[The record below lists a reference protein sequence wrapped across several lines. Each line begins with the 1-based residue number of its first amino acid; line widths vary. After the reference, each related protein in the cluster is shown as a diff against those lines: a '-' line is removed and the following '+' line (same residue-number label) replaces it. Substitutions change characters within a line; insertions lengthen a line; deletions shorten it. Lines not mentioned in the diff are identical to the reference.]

1 MKPQEF
7 DRIKEEKSH
16 LISDAERD
24 ENGRLIRYVD
34 GKKIYQ
40 SEEKTESD
48 RRFNEACNLWRM
60 RNKGKS
66 KREEWMEEKRKLRIG
81 DKR

>member
-1 MKPQEF
+1 MKLEEF
-7 DRIKEEKSH
+7 DKIKEEKSH
-16 LISDAERD
+16 LISEAERG

-40 SEEKTESD
+40 SEEKTEAD

-60 RNKGKS
+60 RNKS
-66 KREEWMEEKRKLRIG
+66 KREEKRKLRIG
-81 DKR
+81 DKI

>member
-7 DRIKEEKSH
+7 DKIKKEKRH
-16 LISDAERD
+16 LISEAERD

-40 SEEKTESD
+40 SEEKTEAD

-60 RNKGKS
+60 RNVKAYPKVGIYNTNFQI
-66 KREEWMEEKRKLRIG
+66 RTN
-81 DKR
+81 D